1 MQRLATSFIENEL
14 SGEAGMEAIERAK
27 SEWEHRLSELGR
39 EPLSDSAMEGDPSEG
54 PGR

>member
-1 MQRLATSFIENEL
+1 
-14 SGEAGMEAIERAK
+14 MEAIERAE

-54 PGR
+54 PGW